1 MILFHLQEIRKEF
14 LLEHPND
21 DHKEEEALIE
31 ALEAKKTKSV
41 LSVEEHELA
50 MQPHKAGDYH
60 WPWDAYQA
68 VCWLFNKELNAL
80 DKSTRDHMD
89 KATFGKRMKTA
100 HEWFNGLSKQKKREA
115 ELAAK

>member
-1 MILFHLQEIRKEF
+1 
-14 LLEHPND
+14 
-21 DHKEEEALIE
+21 
-31 ALEAKKTKSV
+31 
-41 LSVEEHELA
+41 
-50 MQPHKAGDYH
+50 
-60 WPWDAYQA
+60 
-68 VCWLFNKELNAL
+68 LFNKELNAL